1 MRNVG
6 GPGIL
11 AMTGVEMRI
20 ARIIALAVLVAA
32 LPASSVAA
40 SADCAPCALAAAAPG
55 CHAPPAADAPQL
67 GADCSCCPA
76 LACAGDSSPSPEAA
90 DQVLPSGHGFPAI
103 PLAGTT
109 GRALGAAD
117 LKPLEPRTPPGA
129 ARLPLYA
136 LHGIYL
142 I

>member
-1 MRNVG
+1 
-6 GPGIL
+6 
-11 AMTGVEMRI
+11 MRI
-20 ARIIALAVLVAA
+20 ARTIALAVLVAA

-90 DQVLPSGHGFPAI
+90 DQVLPSGHGFTAI

-117 LKPLEPRTPPGA
+117 LKPLEPRTPPPA
-129 ARLPLYA
+129 KVPLYA